1 MKVPL
6 AIRVLPA
13 VTWKAWLTPPPL
25 GTRTRLRDDDD
36 TRLHRRIPVAGA
48 EALEIG
54 DGPVVVAVH
63 GWGGRPAQMVPLAD
77 RLADAGFRVV
87 IPTLPGH
94 AGGASTDVKQVAD
107 AIRAVVGELEP
118 VAVVGH
124 SFAGITLRLAF
135 LESGPPFVVLLAP
148 LVQVRDAVRVF
159 AGRLRLLPWA
169 RTSLLRR
176 LARWDPSL
184 WPIVDG
190 PGIDQ
195 YPGAELL
202 VLHDPDDAETPFA
215 ASATMA
221 VRRPRTEIIPVS
233 GVGHAGILSEH
244 SVVETVAGHVKAK
257 VALDP
262 SLTIP
267 G

>member
-1 MKVPL
+1 
-6 AIRVLPA
+6 
-13 VTWKAWLTPPPL
+13 
-25 GTRTRLRDDDD
+25 
-36 TRLHRRIPVAGA
+36 
-48 EALEIG
+48 
-54 DGPVVVAVH
+54 
-63 GWGGRPAQMVPLAD
+63 VPLAD
-77 RLADAGFRVV
+77 RLADAGFGS
-87 IPTLPGH
+87 GH
-94 AGGASTDVKQVAD
+94 PDPSRSRRWSQHDVKQVAGT
-107 AIRAVVGELEP
+107 IRAVVGELEP

-135 LESGPPFVVLLAP
+135 LESAPPLVVLLAP

-169 RTSLLRR
+169 RTSLLHR

-233 GVGHAGILSEH
+233 GGGHAGILSEH
-244 SVVETVAGHVKAK
+244 SVVETVARRVKAK